1 MVVEILPYSLMKYRK
16 KDLTMD
22 FTDTDADTKQFKLSF
37 DLEDMYGNGIA
48 DLDICSCFTSH

>member
-22 FTDTDADTKQFKLSF
+22 FTDIDADTKQFKLSF
-37 DLEDMYGNGIA
+37 DLEDMYGNGIT
-48 DLDICSCFTSH
+48 DLDICSYFTSH